1 MQAKDGRKE
10 KENDSAGWKAIL
22 KGGARSAVLS
32 AFRVAMSCELCY
44 NTHSSQ
50 AEETPMESMTVACVQ
65 QRMSI
70 PATHKE
76 FEAEARRFLRQ
87 TQAKGVRLTVFPE
100 LAGVM
105 LAPPLISGLK
115 LGFIKREDAGKK
127 RDAGFLSRR
136 LGSLAGTTASAMGG
150 GFRGSLERLLQKK
163 SDVLADA
170 YAETFGRL
178 AREFGT
184 SIVAG
189 SLYLYD
195 EETGTVRNRAYF
207 FDAAGEVQGHQD
219 KFNLHPDERQFA
231 SPGSELNV
239 FDTRYGRFGLLI
251 GRDILYPELGRMLAA
266 KGADLLVGISASHGS
281 AQANVIRSALAMRA
295 EENQVFAAASFLLG
309 PDYLTRDVRADFYGQ
324 SAILAP
330 ISLTQKG
337 DGLLMQAGTDHTEG
351 LVATELDLEALY
363 NLRQISGFRPRQEM
377 NLGNLRTALAD
388 FYQQGLTIQQ
398 AIDMSLSPLAEE
410 APEEAPEEAQVG
422 VSEGMPQD
430 QIFGP
435 VPLDAEPPDSTEEAA
450 PQASEP
456 ESAGAAE
463 VLSVPEALSL
473 GGEDQPGT

>member
-1 MQAKDGRKE
+1 
-10 KENDSAGWKAIL
+10 
-22 KGGARSAVLS
+22 
-32 AFRVAMSCELCY
+32 
-44 NTHSSQ
+44 
-50 AEETPMESMTVACVQ
+50 MESMTVACIQ

-70 PATHKE
+70 PASHKE

-87 TQAKGVRLTVFPE
+87 TQAKGVRLTIFPE

-163 SDVLADA
+163 SDVLLDA
-170 YAETFGRL
+170 YVETFGRL

-184 SIVAG
+184 AIVAG

-195 EETGTVRNRAYF
+195 EETGTVRNRAYL

-219 KFNLHPDERQFA
+219 KFNLHADERQFA
-231 SPGSELNV
+231 SPGSDLSV

-266 KGADLLVGISASHGS
+266 KGADLLVGISASHGA
-281 AQANVIRSALAMRA
+281 AQASVIRSALATRA
-295 EENQVFAAASFLLG
+295 EENQLFAAASFLLG
-309 PDYLTRDVRADFYGQ
+309 PDYLTRDARADFYGQ

-337 DGLLMQAGTDHTEG
+337 DGVLTQAGTDHTEG
-351 LVATELDLEALY
+351 LVAAELDLEALY

-377 NLGNLRTALAD
+377 NLGNLGTALAD
-388 FYQQGLTIQQ
+388 FYLQGLTIQQ
-398 AIDMSLSPLAEE
+398 AIDMSLTPPAEE
-410 APEEAPEEAQVG
+410 VPEGGQVEVPKEVPEEVPE
-422 VSEGMPQD
+422 D
-430 QIFGP
+430 QTFGL
-435 VPLDAEPPDSTEEAA
+435 VPLDAEPQDSTEESAQ
-450 PQASEP
+450 QASEP
-456 ESAGAAE
+456 ESAAVVE
-463 VLSVPEALSL
+463 VPSVPEALSL
-473 GGEDQPGT
+473 GGEDQPGA